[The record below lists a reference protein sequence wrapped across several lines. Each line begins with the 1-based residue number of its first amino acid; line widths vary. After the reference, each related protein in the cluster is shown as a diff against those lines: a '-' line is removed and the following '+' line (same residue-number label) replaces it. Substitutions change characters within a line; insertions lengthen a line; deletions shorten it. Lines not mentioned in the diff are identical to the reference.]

1 MDVSSTDMCF
11 ACGKKNACGLKMNF
25 EVEEGRTVSHF
36 RLDERFQGW
45 KGIAH
50 GGIVA
55 TVLDE
60 AMAWAVMSLKIQAVT
75 GDLNVKYKK
84 PTPLNEELTVI
95 AEVAEKRG
103 KIVKVQAEL
112 FDKSKELLAISS
124 GTYFK
129 VNHLE

>member
-1 MDVSSTDMCF
+1 LDVSSTDMCF

-25 EVEEGRTVSHF
+25 EVEEGRAISHF
-36 RLDERFQGW
+36 HLDERFQGW
-45 KGIAH
+45 RGIAH

-75 GDLNVKYKK
+75 SELNVKYKK
-84 PTPLNEELTVI
+84 PTPLKEELTVN
-95 AEVAEKRG
+95 AEVVEKRG
-103 KIVKVQAEL
+103 KIVKVHAEIL
-112 FDKSKELLAISS
+112 DKSKEILAISS

-129 VNHLE
+129 VGSLK